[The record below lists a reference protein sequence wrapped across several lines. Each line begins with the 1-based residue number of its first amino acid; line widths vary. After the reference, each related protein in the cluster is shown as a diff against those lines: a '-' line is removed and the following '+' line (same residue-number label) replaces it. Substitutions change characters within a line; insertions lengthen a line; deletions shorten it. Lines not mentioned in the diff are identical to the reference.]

1 MMEKHIEPNY
11 FNIPV
16 IIKCNKNIA
25 KSANMEEKIQQRDL
39 EQIKLFEQE
48 LTNIL
53 Q

>member
-1 MMEKHIEPNY
+1 MLKKYIELNY

-25 KSANMEEKIQQRDL
+25 KITNTEEKLQQRDL